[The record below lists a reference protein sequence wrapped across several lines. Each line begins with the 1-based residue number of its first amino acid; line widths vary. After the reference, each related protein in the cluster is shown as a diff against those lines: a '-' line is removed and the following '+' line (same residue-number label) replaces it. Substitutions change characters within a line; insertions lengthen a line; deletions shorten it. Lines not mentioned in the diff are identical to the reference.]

1 MDHSNA
7 LYFEK
12 CSLAKPTR
20 KKEALIAPEL
30 ENVIL
35 TTKSTENATRYAIL
49 LTLTT
54 TGMLKGEL
62 AGLTWNDLDFK
73 QIPYQLLKYVMNTE
87 FVHLK
92 P

>member
-1 MDHSNA
+1 MDYSNA

-20 KKEALIAPEL
+20 KKEALTAPEL

-35 TTKSTENATRYAIL
+35 TTKSTENATHYAIL

-54 TGMLKGEL
+54 TGLVKV
-62 AGLTWNDLDFK
+62 N
-73 QIPYQLLKYVMNTE
+73 
-87 FVHLK
+87 
-92 P
+92 